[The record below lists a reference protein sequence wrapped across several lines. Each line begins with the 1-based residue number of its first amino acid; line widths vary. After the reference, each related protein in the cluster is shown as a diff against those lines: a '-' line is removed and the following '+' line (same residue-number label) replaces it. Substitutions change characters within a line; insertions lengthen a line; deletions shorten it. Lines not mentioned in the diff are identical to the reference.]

1 MAEAELSE
9 LFNDVSDIIER
20 IRRDVD
26 RQDDRKKNEENES
39 TASVSKQVR
48 FSLPSSE
55 TNELKRL
62 FGDT

>member
-20 IRRDVD
+20 IRKDVD

-55 TNELKRL
+55 TNELTRL